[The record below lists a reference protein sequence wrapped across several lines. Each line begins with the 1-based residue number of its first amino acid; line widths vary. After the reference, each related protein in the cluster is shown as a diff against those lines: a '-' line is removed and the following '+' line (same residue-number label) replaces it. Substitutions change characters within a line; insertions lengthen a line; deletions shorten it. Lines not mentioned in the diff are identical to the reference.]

1 MRKLRGTFS
10 LWWVSH
16 QHHTKV
22 QLWPAP
28 CHPSQDMLPSHLPC
42 LSLIPHLNQ
51 QPVPSQSP
59 CAGQSL
65 PHSHFPCLHSGPF
78 PSLPSWAGQPN
89 WLCVSLSVPS
99 STPKDLTKPKAAGH
113 STRAR
118 CGFSKRVWVPR
129 LYTQGPGWACSP
141 LLPQGGFQPGGMLR
155 DTHHIPLHWPFIS
168 HSLSI
173 SYILLQ
179 SRDYAW
185 LTFESLVPG
194 LEWALK
200 SWF

>member
-155 DTHHIPLHWPFIS
+155 DTHHIPLHWPLSHTLSQYPIS
-168 HSLSI
+168 FFRAETMPDSPLS
-173 SYILLQ
+173 
-179 SRDYAW
+179 
-185 LTFESLVPG
+185 P
-194 LEWALK
+194 
-200 SWF
+200 

>member
-16 QHHTKV
+16 QHHAKV

-42 LSLIPHLNQ
+42 LSLIPRLDQ

-65 PHSHFPCLHSGPF
+65 PHSPLPCLHSGPG
-78 PSLPSWAGQPN
+78 PSLPSWASQPK

-99 STPKDLTKPKAAGH
+99 STPKDLTKPKAACWTLYKGSLWLFKESLSSKALH
-113 STRAR
+113 TRPWL
-118 CGFSKRVWVPR
+118 G
-129 LYTQGPGWACSP
+129 
-141 LLPQGGFQPGGMLR
+141 LLPAASPGRLPAGW
-155 DTHHIPLHWPFIS
+155 H
-168 HSLSI
+168 
-173 SYILLQ
+173 
-179 SRDYAW
+179 A
-185 LTFESLVPG
+185 
-194 LEWALK
+194 
-200 SWF
+200 